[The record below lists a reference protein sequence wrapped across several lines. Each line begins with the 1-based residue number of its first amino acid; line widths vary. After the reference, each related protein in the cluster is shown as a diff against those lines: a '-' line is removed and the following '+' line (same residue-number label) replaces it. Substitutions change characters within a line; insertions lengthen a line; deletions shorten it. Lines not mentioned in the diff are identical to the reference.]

1 MAVKRILAPI
11 DFSPDSLRA
20 LAYARTLAKRFHAE
34 LVALHV
40 VDQTYLAGAPEL
52 TIANPRFAEILHAQ
66 WRLANARTERL
77 SAQLKKQWRRSRI
90 LLKRG
95 TPSQAIV
102 DTARRSGAD
111 LIVMATHGRTGLAHV
126 LIGSV
131 AERVV
136 RHAHCPVLTVRRA
149 SPRRRTATR
158 RRAANDR

>member
-1 MAVKRILAPI
+1 MSVKRILAPI

-20 LAYARTLAKRFHAE
+20 LAYARTLAKRFRAE

-52 TIANPRFAEILHAQ
+52 TIANPRLAEILHEQWQLATAQ
-66 WRLANARTERL
+66 AERL
-77 SAQLKKQWRRSRI
+77 GAQLKKQWRRSRI

-95 TPSQAIV
+95 TPSQTIV

-136 RHAHCPVLTVRRA
+136 RHAHCAVLTVRRG
-149 SPRRRTATR
+149 SLRPPTARR
-158 RRAANDR
+158 RRAATGR